1 MPTQLKGS
9 HYFAKQSFAE
19 LNIREYTV
27 RRSSRAPAQ
36 HCPPHNAGVAE
47 LVDAPDSKSG
57 FFGSGGSIPPLGTI
71 LELADNMKFCPECGG
86 TVSHRIPKA
95 DNRERAI
102 CDDCDTVHYKNPII
116 VVGCV
121 VESEGKI
128 LLCKRSIEPR
138 YGYWTIPAGF
148 MELGETLAGGAARE
162 TLEEACATIEI
173 GHQFA
178 SVDVVD
184 AGQVH
189 VFFTGK
195 LVGGFGVGEE
205 SLDTRLYSEDEIPWD
220 DLAFH
225 SGRFALQKYFE
236 DRGENNGVHFHE
248 LRRSNS

>member
-1 MPTQLKGS
+1 MEPLPNKETTNILCALRAGCTSRIRPS
-9 HYFAKQSFAE
+9 H
-19 LNIREYTV
+19 
-27 RRSSRAPAQ
+27 
-36 HCPPHNAGVAE
+36 HAGVAE

-57 FFGSGGSIPPLGTI
+57 FFGSAGSIPAPGTI
-71 LELADNMKFCPECGG
+71 MDLADIMKYCSSCGG
-86 TVSHRIPKA
+86 KISRRIPKD

-102 CDDCDTVHYKNPII
+102 CDDCGTIHYQNPLI
-116 VVGCV
+116 VVGCI
-121 VESEGKI
+121 VESEGRV

-148 MELGETLAGGAARE
+148 MELDETLAGGAARE
-162 TLEEACATIEI
+162 TLEEACATVDIS
-173 GHQFA
+173 HQFA

-189 VFFTGK
+189 IFFCGK

-205 SLDTRLYSEDEIPWD
+205 SLDTALFSEDEIPWD

-225 SGRFALQKYFE
+225 SGRFALKKYFE

-248 LRRSNS
+248 LRRSKS